1 MIPSDQSTTNQAQEA
16 GNLAA
21 VADNLPSITDS
32 LPPALWPLRV
42 NDLKQW
48 AYCPRIVFYNTVMPV
63 ARKTTAKMKRGEE
76 VELKVDALEA
86 RRTLRRYG
94 LSQGER
100 RANVWLSS
108 ERMGLS
114 GRLDMLIT
122 TPEGCFPVDF
132 KYTRDRPRRNHVLQ
146 VGAYALLVEEAMQ
159 RLAPAGFIY
168 LVPRNLIVR
177 VRNTDGLRRHV
188 MDCLAAI
195 RAMVTEAI
203 LPEPTSV
210 RARCEECEFRN
221 YCGDIF

>member
-1 MIPSDQSTTNQAQEA
+1 MPGLLDAGSENSTGGVGLSHRTPGVLPVTQDPR
-16 GNLAA
+16 A
-21 VADNLPSITDS
+21 VAY
-32 LPPALWPLRV
+32 PLRV

-63 ARKTTAKMKRGEE
+63 ARRATTKMERGAE
-76 VELKVDALEA
+76 VELRLDILET

-94 LSQGER
+94 LSRGDR

-108 ERMGLS
+108 ERLGLS

-146 VGAYALLVEEAMQ
+146 VGAYALLVEDAMRQ
-159 RLAPAGFIY
+159 PVPAAFIY
-168 LVPRNLIVR
+168 LVPRNLVVQ
-177 VRNTDGLRRHV
+177 VRNTDGLRQHV
-188 MDCLAAI
+188 MECLAAI
-195 RAMVTEAI
+195 RAMVSVAV
-203 LPEPTSV
+203 LPEPTPI

-221 YCGDIF
+221 YCGDVF